1 MRERVLGALAA
12 AVLVVAAAACGG
24 DDDDSSSADTA
35 ATSAEA
41 TTAGSGTTA
50 GDDTTTGVT
59 TAETTGGADT
69 TSAEGST
76 PAGTGDPIV
85 IGAAIAQSGGFE
97 LYDNEVVRGMEA
109 AMDEFNSAG
118 GVDGRMFELV
128 IADHKTDVA
137 QVESATAEVLDKGA
151 DVVVTT
157 ADYDFGASAALAAQ
171 RAGKVSMGGA
181 GAPQFGKSGLGP
193 LHFNVYQGTATEAA
207 VAAQFAQSQGYTKP
221 FLLSDTSIEYSK
233 SFCELFENAWSKLG
247 GTIAGKETFLNA
259 DPSIANQVSAVKSSD
274 ADSLVVCSYPPGGA
288 SALRQIRTGGIE
300 LPIIGAAAFD
310 GTFWLEAIPDLS
322 DFYYPAMV
330 SSAGDDP
337 SAAVNDLLQ
346 VIKPAGGAIYGL
358 FGYEII
364 ETVKN
369 AMENNGGDLDGA
381 ALAAAIESFTDEPL
395 LVGPTTYTVD
405 CHVPLGRPMAMM
417 QIQDGVPSLLEYIT
431 PDELP
436 DTTC

>member
-1 MRERVLGALAA
+1 MRRKVLGMVSA
-12 AVLVVAAAACGG
+12 AVLVVAVAACGG
-24 DDDDSSSADTA
+24 DDDDASGDTA
-35 ATSAEA
+35 ASEA
-41 TTAGSGTTA
+41 TTAGTEATDATTA
-50 GDDTTTGVT
+50 GTE
-59 TAETTGGADT
+59 APADT
-69 TSAEGST
+69 TAMSDGTAAE
-76 PAGTGDPIV
+76 GTGDPII

-97 LYDNEVVRGMEA
+97 LYDNEVVRGMNA
-109 AMDEFNSAG
+109 AIDEFNAAG

-137 QVESATAEVLDKGA
+137 QVESATAEVLDQGA
-151 DVVVTT
+151 DVIVTT

-171 RAGKVSMGGA
+171 RADKVSMGGA

-207 VAAQFAQSQGYTKP
+207 VAAEFAQAQGYTKP
-221 FLLSDTSIEYSK
+221 FLLADTSIEYSK
-233 SFCELFENAWSKLG
+233 SFCDLFENAWTKLD
-247 GTIAGKETFLNA
+247 GTIAGKETFLNG
-259 DPSIANQVSAVKSSD
+259 DPSIANQVSAVKDSD
-274 ADSLVVCSYPPGGA
+274 ADVVIMCSYPPGGA
-288 SALRQIRTGGIE
+288 SAIRQVRTGGID
-300 LPIIGAAAFD
+300 LPIIGGAGFD

-322 DFYYPAMV
+322 DFFYPTMV

-337 SAAVNDLLQ
+337 VPAVNELLD
-346 VIKPAGGAIYGL
+346 VIDPAGGAIYGL

-364 ETVKN
+364 ETVKI
-369 AMENNGGDLDGA
+369 AMEKNGGDLEGA
-381 ALAAAIESFTDEPL
+381 ALAEAIESFTDEPL

-431 PDELP
+431 PETLP